1 MDDSRAF
8 EPIVRQDSLD
18 FVEEGVE
25 RPETS
30 YWKDAWRRLK
40 QNKGAVISLFII
52 SFIFLIAILG
62 PVISPY
68 SYTKQD
74 LIFQNTPPSVEH
86 WFGTDNV
93 GRDLLVRCLYG
104 TRISLIVGIFA
115 TIISLTIGVLF
126 GGFSG
131 LVGGK
136 VDNIMMRIVDIFYA
150 IPLLLWVIL
159 LMVVLKPGLQ
169 NILIAIG
176 ITYWLSMARI
186 VRAEVLSLKEQDYV
200 LAAKAIGAGRMR
212 IILRHLIPNTIGPI
226 LVTATFNIPQAI
238 FTEAFLSFIGL
249 GIGAPKASLGMLASD
264 AISGLRSFPY
274 QLFFPACMI
283 CIIMLAFNFL
293 GDGLRDAL
301 DPRMRK

>member
-1 MDDSRAF
+1 VDDTRAF

-18 FVEEGVE
+18 FLKEGVE

-40 QNKGAVISLFII
+40 QNKGAVISLFVIL
-52 SFIFLIAILG
+52 FIFLAAILG
-62 PVISPY
+62 PFVSPY

-74 LIFQNTPPSVEH
+74 LIFQNTPPTMEH

-93 GRDLLVRCLYG
+93 GRDLLVRCFYG
-104 TRISLIVGIFA
+104 TRISLMVGIFA

-136 VDNIMMRIVDIFYA
+136 VDNVMMRIA
-150 IPLLLWVIL
+150 LLLWVIL

-200 LAAKAIGAGRMR
+200 LAARAIGAGRMR

-249 GIGAPKASLGMLASD
+249 GIGAPMASLGMLASD

>member
-1 MDDSRAF
+1 MDNSVAF
-8 EPIVRQDSLD
+8 EPVERENKSD
-18 FVEEGVE
+18 FLQEGVD
-25 RPETS
+25 RPQIS
-30 YWKDAWRRLK
+30 YWQDAWRRLK
-40 QNKGAVISLFII
+40 MNKAAVISLFVII
-52 SFIFLIAILG
+52 FFFLAAILG
-62 PVISPY
+62 PFLSPY
-68 SYTKQD
+68 SYTKQS
-74 LIFQNTPPSVEH
+74 LIFQNTPPSLEH
-86 WFGTDNV
+86 WVGTDNV

-104 TRISLIVGIFA
+104 MRISLTVGIFA
-115 TIISLTIGVLF
+115 TIISIVIGVIF

-131 LVGGK
+131 FIGGK
-136 VDNIMMRIVDIFYA
+136 TDNVMMRIVDIFYA

-186 VRAEVLSLKEQDYV
+186 VRAQVLSLKEQDYV
-200 LAAKAIGAGRMR
+200 LAAKSIGAGKMR
-212 IILRHLIPNTIGPI
+212 IIFRHLIPNSIGPI

-249 GIGAPKASLGMLASD
+249 GIAAPKASLGMLASD

-293 GDGLRDAL
+293 GDGLQDAL

>member
-1 MDDSRAF
+1 MDNSVAF
-8 EPIVRQDSLD
+8 EPVERENKSD
-18 FVEEGVE
+18 FLQEGVD
-25 RPETS
+25 RPQIS
-30 YWKDAWRRLK
+30 YWQDAWRRLK
-40 QNKGAVISLFII
+40 TNKAAVISLFVII
-52 SFIFLIAILG
+52 FFFLAAILG
-62 PVISPY
+62 PLLSPY
-68 SYTKQD
+68 SYTKQS
-74 LIFQNTPPSVEH
+74 LIFQNTPPSLEH

-104 TRISLIVGIFA
+104 MRISLIVGIFA
-115 TIISLTIGVLF
+115 TIISIVIGVIF

-131 LVGGK
+131 FIGGK
-136 VDNIMMRIVDIFYA
+136 TDNVMMRIVDIFYA

-186 VRAEVLSLKEQDYV
+186 VRAQVLSLKEQDYV
-200 LAAKAIGAGRMR
+200 LAAKSIGAGKMR
-212 IILRHLIPNTIGPI
+212 IIFRHLIPNSIGPI

-249 GIGAPKASLGMLASD
+249 GIAAPKASLGMLASD

-293 GDGLRDAL
+293 GDGLQDAL

>member
-1 MDDSRAF
+1 MDMSGSF
-8 EPIVRQDSLD
+8 EPVERKERLD
-18 FVEEGVE
+18 FKEEGAQRAE
-25 RPETS
+25 INF
-30 YWKDAWRRLK
+30 WQDAWRRLK
-40 QNKGAVISLFII
+40 QNKAAIISLFVIL
-52 SFIFLIAILG
+52 FIFGAAFLG
-62 PVISPY
+62 PLFSPY
-68 SYTKQD
+68 SYTRQD
-74 LIFQNTPPSVEH
+74 LIFQNTPPSAQH

-104 TRISLIVGIFA
+104 TRISLLVGIFA
-115 TIISLTIGVLF
+115 TIISLTIGVVF

-136 VDNIMMRIVDIFYA
+136 VDNVMMRIVDIFYA

-159 LMVVLKPGLQ
+159 LMVLLKPGLQ
-169 NILIAIG
+169 NILLAIG

-212 IILRHLIPNTIGPI
+212 IIFRHLIPNCFGPI

-249 GIGAPKASLGMLASD
+249 GISAPMASLGMLTSD
-264 AISGLRSFPY
+264 AITGLRSFPY
-274 QLFFPACMI
+274 QLFFPAFMI